1 MIENEGKY
9 YLYRHIRLDTGEPFY
24 IGIGTKNKK
33 QQEYYRANSK
43 YKRNSF
49 WKNIT
54 NKTDYEIEILLE
66 SNDYEFIK
74 QKEIEFIALY
84 GRRDLGKGT
93 LVNMTDG
100 GDGMV
105 GLIQSEESINK
116 RRKKLKGRKQ
126 SKEVLEKLKIIHSE
140 SKKEREEK
148 LVGTKFIMNQG
159 CTAQIVYYIDYY
171 KVGIIFTES
180 GIERECSM
188 RELLLGRLKD
198 YFYPS
203 VCGIGYL
210 GNNKVNTKYRN
221 FWTTLLI
228 NNKDTNGISKEWCN
242 LQNFSEWMDDTYKP
256 EKMEGWVLR
265 TNIFNEEIKEC
276 NPDNCYFLPREI
288 SKQFDRTKGY
298 SIRKDGRISVNFLE
312 KHIGYYKTIKEAV
325 EKYKGIKKEYI
336 NKVSE
341 KYKEVFSEELYS
353 KILNYEIRIKN

>member
-1 MIENEGKY
+1 MECNGGNH
-9 YLYRHIRLDTGEPFY
+9 YLYRHIRVDKNEPFY

-33 QQEYYRANSK
+33 QQEYHRANSK
-43 YKRNSF
+43 YKRNNF
-49 WKNIT
+49 WKNIVNQT
-54 NKTDYEIEILLE
+54 EYEVEILLE
-66 SNDYEFIK
+66 SDNHDFIK

-93 LVNMTDG
+93 LCNLTDG
-100 GDGMV
+100 GEGV
-105 GLIQSEESINK
+105 IGLIQSQESIDK

-126 SKEVLEKLKIIHSE
+126 SKEVAEKLKIIYADN
-140 SKKEREEK
+140 KKEREEK
-148 LVGTKFIMNQG
+148 LIGSKFTMNQE
-159 CTAQIVYYIDYY
+159 CTAQIVYYIDCS
-171 KVGIIFTES
+171 KVGIIFIES

-242 LQNFSEWMDDTYKP
+242 LQKFSEWMDDTYKP
-256 EKMEGWVLR
+256 EKMESWVLR

-288 SKQFDRTKGY
+288 SKQFDITKGY
-298 SIRKDGRISVNFLE
+298 NIRKDGRITVSFLE
-312 KHIGYYKTIKEAV
+312 KHIGYYKTIQEAV
-325 EKYKGIKKEYI
+325 EKYKTIKKEYI

-341 KYKEVFSEELYS
+341 KYKKVFSEELYS
-353 KILNYEIRIKN
+353 KILNYKIRIKN